1 MIPATRGQRKR
12 FKRTKQLF
20 RLILIFTILVTISI
34 IALLSYTRMQGPP
47 PMDLAI
53 NTQFLAADGSIIGNE
68 EAGQNRLSIPLQAM
82 SPYLPQATIAIE
94 DRKFYSHYG
103 FDVKRI
109 GGAILANLQ
118 SGEKSQGA
126 STITQQYARNL
137 YLSHEKTYIRKWNEL
152 LYSLR
157 LEMNY
162 SKDEILAGYLNTV
175 YYGHGAYGVEA
186 AAQLFFNKSA
196 SDVTL
201 AEAAMLAGIPKGP
214 SYFSPLNDLERA
226 TSRQHLILDSMVLT
240 GAISKEQAESAKE
253 ETLHFESKT
262 ELEDG
267 DIAPYFQDH
276 VKALLKNEA
285 NLEEEALDT
294 SGLTIQTTLDPAL
307 QQKAEELVDHYM
319 PDNELQVAFVAIDP
333 RNGEVK
339 ALVGGRDYNES
350 TFNRA
355 TQAKRNPGSTIKPF
369 LYYAALENG
378 FTPMSTFLSEATSF
392 TYDNGKEEYA
402 PKNYNDIYAN
412 DFITMLEAIAY
423 SDNIYAVKTH
433 LSIGTNELVSVAEN
447 IGLGSFDERPSLALG
462 AQPVSIISMANAY
475 SPLANEGK
483 QIEPVFIRSVTDA
496 NGETLYRQQH
506 PIRQVMHADT
516 AFVLTDMMR
525 GVFDPSLNS
534 YTSVTGGSVAKQL
547 THPTAGKSGST
558 PRDSWMIG
566 YTPQLVTA
574 VWTGYDKDKEIDQ
587 AVEGQIA
594 KRIWADFMEAA
605 MKDELKLPFH
615 QPPGVVM
622 TEIDPHTGLL
632 TNETCPGGRTT
643 AFLEGTAPLEPC
655 SDPDAIEDLQEEPE
669 EKGDGFFKRFFKW
682 FSIEDGDPDG
692 PEILEEDVEYE

>member
-20 RLILIFTILVTISI
+20 RFILLSTILVTISI

-53 NTQFLAADGSIIGNE
+53 NTQFLAADGSVIGNE

-240 GAISKEQAESAKE
+240 GAISKAEAASAKE
-253 ETLHFESKT
+253 ETLHFESKA
-262 ELEDG
+262 ELEDRE
-267 DIAPYFQDH
+267 IAPYFQDH
-276 VKALLKNEA
+276 VKALLK
-285 NLEEEALDT
+285 
-294 SGLTIQTTLDPAL
+294 
-307 QQKAEELVDHYM
+307 
-319 PDNELQVAFVAIDP
+319 
-333 RNGEVK
+333 
-339 ALVGGRDYNES
+339 
-350 TFNRA
+350 
-355 TQAKRNPGSTIKPF
+355 KRSKF
-369 LYYAALENG
+369 
-378 FTPMSTFLSEATSF
+378 
-392 TYDNGKEEYA
+392 
-402 PKNYNDIYAN
+402 
-412 DFITMLEAIAY
+412 
-423 SDNIYAVKTH
+423 
-433 LSIGTNELVSVAEN
+433 
-447 IGLGSFDERPSLALG
+447 RRRG
-462 AQPVSIISMANAY
+462 A
-475 SPLANEGK
+475 
-483 QIEPVFIRSVTDA
+483 
-496 NGETLYRQQH
+496 
-506 PIRQVMHADT
+506 
-516 AFVLTDMMR
+516 
-525 GVFDPSLNS
+525 
-534 YTSVTGGSVAKQL
+534 
-547 THPTAGKSGST
+547 
-558 PRDSWMIG
+558 
-566 YTPQLVTA
+566 
-574 VWTGYDKDKEIDQ
+574 
-587 AVEGQIA
+587 
-594 KRIWADFMEAA
+594 
-605 MKDELKLPFH
+605 
-615 QPPGVVM
+615 
-622 TEIDPHTGLL
+622 
-632 TNETCPGGRTT
+632 
-643 AFLEGTAPLEPC
+643 
-655 SDPDAIEDLQEEPE
+655 
-669 EKGDGFFKRFFKW
+669 
-682 FSIEDGDPDG
+682 
-692 PEILEEDVEYE
+692 